1 MQTRSIPLMAY
12 SPLGQGG
19 LLRDATLARIARRHG
34 ACPASVALAWVLRQD
49 GVIAIPKT
57 SDPDHLEEITAALD
71 MTLQDDDL
79 AELDAAFPP
88 PSRAAALS
96 IS

>member
-1 MQTRSIPLMAY
+1 MAY

-19 LLRDATLARIARRHG
+19 LLRDATLVRVARRLG
-34 ACPASVALAWVLRQD
+34 IAAASVALAWVLRQD
-49 GVIAIPKT
+49 GVMAIPKT
-57 SDPDHLEEITAALD
+57 SNADHLDEILAARD
-71 MTLQDDDL
+71 VSLQDEDL

-88 PSRAAALS
+88 PGRPAPLS